1 MAERKHRHIVE
12 TGLALL
18 AHSSLP
24 LHFWDE
30 AFLTDCYLIN
40 CMPSRT
46 LNNSTPITRLL
57 KINSDYTFLRIFGC
71 ACWQSF

>member
-1 MAERKHRHIVE
+1 MSQQNRVVERKHRHLVE

-30 AFLTDCYLIN
+30 GIPDRMLSYQLYV
-40 CMPSRT
+40 
-46 LNNSTPITRLL
+46 
-57 KINSDYTFLRIFGC
+57 YTC
-71 ACWQSF
+71 SS